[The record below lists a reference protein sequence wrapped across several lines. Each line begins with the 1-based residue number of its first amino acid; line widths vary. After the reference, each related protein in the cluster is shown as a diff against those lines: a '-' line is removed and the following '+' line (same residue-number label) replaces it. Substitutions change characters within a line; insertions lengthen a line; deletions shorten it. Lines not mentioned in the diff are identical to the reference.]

1 MVNLEWVWPATATEA
16 ALFMVQKGWSAVPEP
31 ELVQTGLASSTHNVV
46 VEACAVVWDSKY
58 PPSGTADSKPNLLR
72 LRI

>member
-1 MVNLEWVWPATATEA
+1 
-16 ALFMVQKGWSAVPEP
+16 MVQKGWSAVPEP